1 MIGPGKNYRSRTL
14 LSVDFAAKAG
24 DFGLAGIVLSWTPKG
39 VSL

>member
-14 LSVDFAAKAG
+14 LSVEFATKAG
-24 DFGLAGIVLSWTPKG
+24 DFGLAGILLLLVPKG